1 MPAKERFRFAIVG
14 AGVIAKVH
22 AEAIR
27 QHPGAELAAVS
38 DRTLAKAQRLAGEYG
53 ADAYDDY
60 REMLKRPDIDVVCVC
75 TPSGKHAEVAVAAAE
90 AGKHVLCEKPLEI
103 RPDRM
108 SEMIEACRKHGVKLG
123 CVFQRRLMPAVEITR
138 RALREGRLGRLVMAN
153 AYLKYYR
160 SQEYYDS
167 GGWRGTRELDG
178 GGCLMNQGVHGIDLI
193 MHLAGE
199 VESVFAYTGTLARN
213 IEVEDTAVIALKFKN
228 GAYGVIQGATSVY
241 PGQETRFEL
250 HGDRGTIEFGDTGFK
265 KWTFMGV
272 EEPLPEVEDTLGL
285 ASTMSS
291 QQLAVNGHLFY
302 VGDIIDAIRHDREP
316 LVNGEE
322 ARKPVDLVL
331 AIYESA
337 RTGREVRLPDA

>member
-1 MPAKERFRFAIVG
+1 MSAKDRYRFAIVG

-27 QHPGAELAAVS
+27 LYPEAELAAVCG
-38 DRTLAKAQRLAGEYG
+38 RTLAKAQRLAEEYG

-60 REMLKRPDIDVVCVC
+60 REMLKRPDIDIVCVC
-75 TPSGKHAEVAVAAAE
+75 TPSGKHAEVTVAAAM
-90 AGKHVLCEKPLEI
+90 AGKHVLCEKPLDI
-103 RPDRM
+103 RPESM
-108 SEMIEACRKHGVKLG
+108 TEMIEACRKYGVKLG
-123 CVFQRRLMPAVEITR
+123 CVFQRRLMPEVEITR
-138 RALREGRLGRLVMAN
+138 RVLREGRLGRLVMAN
-153 AYLKYYR
+153 AYLKFYR

-167 GGWRGTRELDG
+167 GAWRGTWELDG

-193 MHLAGE
+193 THLVGD

-213 IEVEDTAVIALKFKN
+213 IEVEDTAVIALKFRN

-241 PGQETRFEL
+241 PGQETRIEL
-250 HGDRGTIEFGDTGFK
+250 LGDRGTIEFSDTGFK
-265 KWTFMGV
+265 KWTFMGI

-285 ASTMSS
+285 ATTRSS
-291 QQLAVNGHLFY
+291 QQVAVNGHLFY
-302 VGDIIDAIRHDREP
+302 VGDIIGAVRENREP
-316 LVNGEE
+316 FVNGEE

-337 RTGREVRLPDA
+337 RTGREVRLPGS